1 MVSPI
6 ERGGPTEL
14 TAAFDL
20 ARFARSAMV
29 LPRLR
34 GGAAAHREDI
44 PSGTFS
50 KGVSGCDRQGQIES
64 DACFNCT
71 ARETEKI
78 AAVKK

>member
-34 GGAAAHREDI
+34 GGRL
-44 PSGTFS
+44 
-50 KGVSGCDRQGQIES
+50 R
-64 DACFNCT
+64 
-71 ARETEKI
+71 I
-78 AAVKK
+78 AKTYHLAPFPRVFLDVTVRAK